1 KLLRWMKCL
10 RRWQRGGEL
19 MPLAAALMNLLV
31 NLSQRF
37 SIQYLEQL
45 PLRQLFRLIKQLEKQ
60 HGNR

>member
-1 KLLRWMKCL
+1 
-10 RRWQRGGEL
+10 

-45 PLRQLFRLIKQLEKQ
+45 PLRQLFRLIKHLEKQ
-60 HGNR
+60 HGNRYPTQHGHQDQPCREPDR

>member
-1 KLLRWMKCL
+1 
-10 RRWQRGGEL
+10 

-37 SIQYLEQL
+37 SIQYTEQL
-45 PLRQLFRLIKQLEKQ
+45 SLRQLFRLIKQLEKQ